1 MQYNLQNGFCI
12 QTAVNAGENLFVTRK
27 RYSRITISL
36 MVSVFSIFLVLLR
49 DFFDVLYDED
59 VISEDAFYHWEQS
72 SDPAEQAGKGVARTS
87 VVQFFAWLREADEES
102 QEDN

>member
-1 MQYNLQNGFCI
+1 M
-12 QTAVNAGENLFVTRK
+12 
-27 RYSRITISL
+27 
-36 MVSVFSIFLVLLR
+36 FSVLLR

-59 VISEDAFYHWEQS
+59 VISEDAFYHWEHS

-102 QEDN
+102 QDDNWPIVSGLPPYGGSVCVGNWKSELLQNHVMDLDI

>member
-1 MQYNLQNGFCI
+1 M
-12 QTAVNAGENLFVTRK
+12 
-27 RYSRITISL
+27 
-36 MVSVFSIFLVLLR
+36 FSVLLR

-59 VISEDAFYHWEQS
+59 VISEDAFYHWEHS

-102 QEDN
+102 QDDN